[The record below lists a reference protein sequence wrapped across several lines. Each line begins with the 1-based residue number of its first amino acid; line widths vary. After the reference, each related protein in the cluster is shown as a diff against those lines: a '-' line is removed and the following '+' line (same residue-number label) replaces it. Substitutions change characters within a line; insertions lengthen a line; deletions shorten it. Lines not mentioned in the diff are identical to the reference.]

1 MERIQTAIEKA
12 RAQRERDDFSR
23 APSQD
28 ISGRADAGVVEA
40 RAVKPAATSSL
51 EAARTPAQSC
61 DDAWSALAPFFPSAD
76 HLVKQRIL
84 TLQGG
89 RGSILF
95 DQLRTKV
102 LQTMRSNNWKR
113 LAITS
118 PSEGCGK
125 STVAVN
131 LAFSLARQPDLRTIQ
146 LEMDLR
152 RPTLARL
159 LGQHPEQGIVPWLE
173 GTISFAEQ
181 AMCYNSNLA
190 FSLCQKPRQDASD
203 LLLQSRTG
211 LVLEQMEQEY
221 SPDLMIFDMPPVQAN
236 DDMMAFAGLVDCVL
250 IVAGAE
256 QSTVKQ
262 IDACERELAQQTN
275 VMGVVLNKCEF
286 MDPDAGYGAYYYDS

>member
-28 ISGRADAGVVEA
+28 ISARADASVIEA
-40 RAVKPAATSSL
+40 RTVKPAAMSSQG
-51 EAARTPAQSC
+51 AAPTHSC
-61 DDAWSALAPFFPSAD
+61 EDAWSALAPFFPSPD
-76 HLVKQRIL
+76 HLVSQRIL

-131 LAFSLARQPDLRTIQ
+131 LAFSFARQPDLRTIQ

-159 LGQHPEQGIVPWLE
+159 LGQQPEQGIVPWLE

-190 FSLCQKPRQDASD
+190 FALCQKPRADASD
-203 LLLQSRTG
+203 LLLQSRIG
-211 LVLEQMEQEY
+211 LVLEQMEQDY